1 MRTSHIFSAIAL
13 AALSMAAFAG
23 PKVGSAVPAYH
34 PTHIAGPDKGTKTC
48 AVCKYGATP
57 AVQAFVWGDSIEN
70 ILSLAELL
78 NSQVEQ
84 HGLNNFRAFIIIVDD
99 GSVNL
104 ERVTAGLADKG
115 IEKVAVATI
124 EPDAKV
130 LEQLEIEKDKKNTII
145 VYRDRKISRVMNN
158 VDAANMGE
166 RISAAISETVAG
178 TN

>member
-23 PKVGSAVPAYH
+23 PKAGSAVPAYH
-34 PTHIAGPDKGTKTC
+34 PTHIAGPDKGTETC

-57 AVQAFVWGDSIEN
+57 AVQAFVRGDSVEN

-84 HGLNNFRAFIIIVDD
+84 HGLDNFRAFIIIVDD

-104 ERVTAGLADKG
+104 ERVTVGMADKG

-124 EPDAKV
+124 KPDSAV
-130 LEQLEIEKDKKNTII
+130 LEQLEIDKDNKNTIVI
-145 VYRDRKISRVMNN
+145 YRDRKVSRVMSN
-158 VDAANMGE
+158 VNVSETSE
-166 RISAAISETVAG
+166 RVSAAISETVAG